1 MFSTAQGERTA
12 VGVKAHVLFG
22 RLLKDDLVWELLHAE
37 SVGEIA
43 ERLRRAPGYQAHLET
58 LPPRDV
64 HRYDLEALLKTIPL
78 TEAAAFLNYLNGPRD
93 AFLRAW
99 VERHEADN
107 LKSLLRW
114 ILSGRQDREELRR
127 RLWMVPASP
136 LSYDLLLSARDFPE
150 FLEALRG
157 TRYFPVIREPMK
169 RLVEGEGNLFS
180 LEMALDIHA
189 EARIHQALLD
199 LEPEDRRPLMP
210 LFGGRFD
217 LLNLYWLYR
226 GKRFY
231 RMTPEELMNR
241 LLPCRYRIGFPLFRR
256 MARAQTLEEAL
267 EALSHTPYVRVFH
280 ESAPQDELVVE
291 RDIKRF
297 LLLAARGIFRA
308 GPPAFHTAM
317 SYFMLRELEV
327 EDLTTI
333 IEDVRYDYDRRH
345 AAVYLARPILSGGDN
360 PWQ

>member
-280 ESAPQDELVVE
+280 ESAPPGRTGGGAGHQAIPSPGRPGDLPGGASGVPHRHELLHAPGAGGGGP
-291 RDIKRF
+291 DHHH
-297 LLLAARGIFRA
+297 RGRPLRLRPPSRRGVP
-308 GPPAFHTAM
+308 GPADP
-317 SYFMLRELEV
+317 LR
-327 EDLTTI
+327 
-333 IEDVRYDYDRRH
+333 R
-345 AAVYLARPILSGGDN
+345 
-360 PWQ
+360 

>member
-1 MFSTAQGERTA
+1 MFDTALGERTA
-12 VGVKAHVLFG
+12 VGVKSHVLYG
-22 RLLKDDLVWELLHAE
+22 RLLKDEAVWELLHAE

-43 ERLRRAPGYQAHLET
+43 ERLRHAPGYQAHLET

-64 HRYDLEALLKTIPL
+64 HRYDLEGLIKAIPL

-127 RLWMVPASP
+127 RLWEVPDSKLP
-136 LSYDLLLSARDFPE
+136 GDLLLSARDFPE
-150 FLEALRG
+150 LLETLRG
-157 TRYFPVIREPMK
+157 TRYHRVMREPMK
-169 RLVEGEGNLFS
+169 HLIDGESNLFA
-180 LEMALDIHA
+180 LEMALDIEA
-189 EARIHQALLD
+189 ESHIHQALWALA
-199 LEPEDRRPLMP
+199 PEDRRLILP
-210 LFGGRFD
+210 LFGARID
-217 LLNLYWLYR
+217 LINLYWLYR
-226 GKRFY
+226 GRRFF
-231 RMTPEELMNR
+231 RMAPEELMNR
-241 LLPCRYRIGFPLFRR
+241 LLPCRYRIRPAQLRA
-256 MARAQTLEEAL
+256 MTRAQTLEEAL
-267 EALSHTPYVRVFH
+267 ELLSQTPYGRVFH

-297 LLLAARGIFRA
+297 LLLSAREIYRV
-308 GPPAFHTAM
+308 GPPSFHTAM
-317 SYFMLRELEV
+317 SYFMLRELEI

-345 AAVYLARPILSGGDN
+345 AAVYLARPLLFGGDN